1 MVALAVVALVVA
13 ELQQVVGLQQVVEL
27 RQVVGL
33 RQVAGLRQVVGLQQ
47 VAGLIVGLVYLSQ
60 MMGLLLQLKWACW

>member
-13 ELQQVVGLQQVVEL
+13 ELQ
-27 RQVVGL
+27 
-33 RQVAGLRQVVGLQQ
+33 QVVGLQQ

>member
-1 MVALAVVALVVA
+1 MVALAVVALAAAELVVA
-13 ELQQVVGLQQVVEL
+13 GLQQVVGLQQV
-27 RQVVGL
+27 
-33 RQVAGLRQVVGLQQ
+33 AGLRQVVELQQ